1 MGAWRALLISQRGP
15 MGTHREALSPVC
27 GTGWI
32 RPSCL
37 LATAPQGKARYNSPT
52 MQHPKCAVISF
63 AIAAALMGAALSQE
77 TPKAVSVISQ
87 IGGDKAV
94 TIEIEEGELRDHVK
108 ALSHDLLAGRSMGS
122 EESMVA
128 ARYCEQ
134 QLKAMGLGPGAL
146 DSSFFQMIPFGST
159 TYVAPPELRVV
170 TTDGESHELFY
181 GEHFTFQTAS
191 LAENTIEMDCV
202 LVAEQG
208 DIPEVADPSK
218 ALVMTTSA
226 SKAAKWLREA
236 GFPRGR
242 GFGMV
247 VIPRKRGGGE
257 RSVPRPTRMR
267 PVDSSVGGLNVSVFG
282 DLVEKARAGEFAKV
296 RFEAHATHERRND
309 ANVAAVL
316 PGAGELAKE
325 FVILSAHRDHIGLSR
340 VPEGARESADA
351 INNGADDDASG
362 CATVMEIAEAL
373 ALGAKVS
380 GDAPRR
386 SVLVLLVTGEEA
398 GLIGSNFWA
407 ENPTTPIKDIVCALN
422 FEMLG
427 RPDDLVGGKGKL
439 WLTGDGRSDLGPY
452 LRKMGLGIV
461 ADQRLEMQF
470 FKRSDNV
477 SFAKVGIVAQTLSTF
492 GMHADYHK
500 VSDEWDTLDYPHMTA
515 AANDCLKA
523 VQAMVN
529 SDWKPS
535 WNEGEPKL

>member
-1 MGAWRALLISQRGP
+1 
-15 MGTHREALSPVC
+15 
-27 GTGWI
+27 
-32 RPSCL
+32 
-37 LATAPQGKARYNSPT
+37 
-52 MQHPKCAVISF
+52 
-63 AIAAALMGAALSQE
+63 MGAALSQE
-77 TPKAVSVISQ
+77 NSDAVLMLSQ
-87 IGGDKAV
+87 IGGDEAV
-94 TIEIEEGELRDHVK
+94 TIEIGEGELRDHVK

-122 EESMVA
+122 RESMVA

-134 QLKAMGLGPGAL
+134 QLKAMGFGPGAL
-146 DSSFFQMIPFGST
+146 DESFFQMIPFGRT
-159 TYVAPPELRVV
+159 TYAAPPELRVV
-170 TTDGESHELFY
+170 TADGEEHKLFY
-181 GEHFTFQTAS
+181 GENFTFQTAS
-191 LAENTIEMDCV
+191 LAENTVEMDCV

-208 DIPEVADPSK
+208 DIPKVADPSK
-218 ALVMTTSA
+218 ALIITTSA
-226 SKAAKWLREA
+226 SKASRWLREA

-247 VIPRKRGGGE
+247 VIPRKRGARE
-257 RSVPRPTRMR
+257 RSVPRPTPMR
-267 PVDSSVGGLNVSVFG
+267 PVDSAVGGLNVSVFG
-282 DLVEKARAGEFAKV
+282 DLGEKASAGEFSKV
-296 RFEAHATHERRND
+296 QFDAHASHERRND
-309 ANVAAVL
+309 ANVVAVL
-316 PGAGELAKE
+316 PGAGALGKE

-340 VPEGARESADA
+340 IPEGARETDDE

-362 CATVMEIAEAL
+362 CATVMEIAEAI
-373 ALGAKVS
+373 ALGAQES

-398 GLIGSNFWA
+398 GLIGSKFWA
-407 ENPTTPIKDIVCALN
+407 EHPTTPIKDIVCALN

-427 RPDDLVGGKGKL
+427 RPDELVGGKGKL
-439 WLTGDGRSDLGPY
+439 WLTGDGRSNLGPH
-452 LRKMGLGIV
+452 LRKLGLGVV
-461 ADQRLEMQF
+461 ADPRLEMQF

-477 SFAKVGIVAQTLSTF
+477 SFAEVGIVAQTLSTF